1 VALAG
6 GWDPPRASTRGQP
19 AAPAPR
25 RARSGRRR
33 TLGRAALLWAGNSFG
48 LWISQEIFD
57 GVVIEPLWRVITAG
71 AVFGLVNWL
80 VKPILR
86 KLATP
91 FIVITLGIA
100 LFFVN
105 LAAVYIAAAI
115 SDGVDIKKFG
125 GAVGTTIVLWFINV
139 VLNSL
144 FAMQDRRRARQL
156 RRMR

>member
-1 VALAG
+1 V
-6 GWDPPRASTRGQP
+6 
-19 AAPAPR
+19 
-25 RARSGRRR
+25 
-33 TLGRAALLWAGNSFG
+33 RAALLWAGNSLG

-80 VKPILR
+80 VKPVLR
-86 KLATP
+86 KLVTP

-115 SDGVDIKKFG
+115 SDGVDIQKFG
-125 GAVGTTIVLWFINV
+125 GAVGTTIVLWVVNV
-139 VLNSL
+139 GLNS
-144 FAMQDRRRARQL
+144 FFSMQDRRRARQL
-156 RRMR
+156 GRMR